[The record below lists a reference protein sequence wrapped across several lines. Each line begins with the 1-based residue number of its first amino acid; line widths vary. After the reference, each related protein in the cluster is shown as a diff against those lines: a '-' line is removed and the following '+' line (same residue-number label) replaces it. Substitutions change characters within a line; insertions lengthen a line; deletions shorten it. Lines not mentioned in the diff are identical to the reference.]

1 MANRYH
7 RITGSKKISQ
17 DYGNINEM
25 IGAVEQDVVALET
38 RATTTE
44 NELIGHVNDDNRHWT
59 ADDRNKMSGVS
70 DGAEPN
76 QNAFTQVNGIDAD
89 NPLDSFTIAAGP
101 GIAVTVNHLTKT
113 INITA
118 TGEAIPGDH
127 AASHLPDGA
136 DPIPLATTSNGGLMS
151 AADKDKLNKLTAPPW
166 TWADLEGGL

>member
-1 MANRYH
+1 MPRYQH
-7 RITGSKKISQ
+7 LTPTGRISEEFT
-17 DYGNINEM
+17 DINDNFD
-25 IGAVEQDVVALET
+25 AVEQDIVALEG

-44 NELIGHVNDDNRHWT
+44 NDLIEHVDDDDRHWT
-59 ADDRNKMSGVS
+59 AADRSKMDGITP
-70 DGAEPN
+70 GAEPN
-76 QNAFTQVNGIDAD
+76 QNAFAQVNGIDAD
-89 NPLDSFTIAAGP
+89 NPLDAFTIAAGP

-127 AASHLPDGA
+127 ATAHLPDGA

-151 AADKDKLNKLTAPPW
+151 AADKDKLNKIPLPPW